1 MTNVLQDVVLFW
13 PFARHVGDYVRNHSL
28 FERDIMEHIGGASIG
43 SRILVIDDDPNIVQ
57 LLTTILKPQG
67 FVVYHSCEG
76 GEGLKNAYEL
86 HPDLII
92 LDVMMP
98 VMDGWDVCT
107 RLRELSDVPI
117 LMLTARSAEAD
128 ILRGFTLG
136 ADDYMKKPFSKA
148 ELEARI
154 RALLRRKNN
163 HNGNRKSEI
172 NYYTDKVLHI
182 NLETQ
187 AVELDGK
194 SLDLSTT
201 EYSLL
206 ACLVRNMGKTVPH
219 SQLLR
224 EVWGCEYGNLSTT
237 LTLYVHYL
245 RKKLNHAGHDHE
257 YIHTQWGRGYC
268 FVPINEI

>member
-1 MTNVLQDVVLFW
+1 
-13 PFARHVGDYVRNHSL
+13 
-28 FERDIMEHIGGASIG
+28 MEHIGGVSIG
-43 SRILVIDDDPNIVQ
+43 SRILVIDDDPDIAK

-67 FVVYHSCEG
+67 FVVYHSYDG
-76 GEGLKNAYEL
+76 GEGIKNAYEL

-92 LDVMMP
+92 LDIMMP

-117 LMLTARSAEAD
+117 LMLTARSAETD
-128 ILRGFTLG
+128 MLRGFTLG
-136 ADDYMKKPFSKA
+136 ADDYMRKPFSKA
-148 ELEARI
+148 ELEARV
-154 RALLRRKNN
+154 RALLRRRKN
-163 HNGNRKSEI
+163 HNGNGSADI
-172 NYYTDKVLHI
+172 NQYTDKVLSI

-187 AVELDGK
+187 VVEWDGRP
-194 SLDLSTT
+194 LDLSAT

-206 ACLVRNMGKTVPH
+206 ACLVRNMGKTVTH

-237 LTLYVHYL
+237 LTLYIHYL
-245 RKKLNHAGHDHE
+245 RKKLEHAGHKHE

-268 FVPINEI
+268 FVPVNEF

>member
-1 MTNVLQDVVLFW
+1 
-13 PFARHVGDYVRNHSL
+13 
-28 FERDIMEHIGGASIG
+28 MEHTVGARIG
-43 SRILVIDDDPNIVQ
+43 SRILVIDDDPDIAK
-57 LLTTILKPQG
+57 LLTTILQPQG
-67 FVVYHSCEG
+67 FVVYHSCDG
-76 GEGLKNAYEL
+76 VEGLKQAYEI

-92 LDVMMP
+92 LDVTMP
-98 VMDGWDVCT
+98 TMDGWDVCT
-107 RLRELSDVPI
+107 RLRELSDLPI

-128 ILRGFTLG
+128 MLRGFMLG
-136 ADDYMKKPFSKA
+136 ADDYVKKPFSKA
-148 ELEARI
+148 EVEARVQ
-154 RALLRRKNN
+154 ALLRRTKN
-163 HNGNRKSEI
+163 HNGNGKSEI
-172 NYYTDKVLHI
+172 NHYTDKVLHI

-194 SLDLSTT
+194 SLDLSAT

-237 LTLYVHYL
+237 LTLYIHYL
-245 RKKLNHAGHDHE
+245 RKKLDHAYHDHE

-268 FVPINEI
+268 FMPVNEI